1 MLYERFIEGYEDIE
15 DDPKSEHLSSQNVKV
30 VAKVCEL
37 VARDHCVSLKL
48 LED

>member
-1 MLYERFIEGYEDIE
+1 MLCERFIEGYKDLE

-37 VARDHCVSLKL
+37 VSLKL